1 MDFETMNTIQ
11 QQKKFY
17 EHTASKTLIQ
27 IQISRW
33 PAVFLIDFQAQYFSG
48 LHLSIHPCNLC
59 CECPQTPP
67 QAPQPRLETFSPPK
81 LALAFLVALCI
92 SGETSFAKGK
102 VVLELQNSMAPK
114 SSEIRCKPR
123 LPH

>member
-1 MDFETMNTIQ
+1 MDLETMNPIQ
-11 QQKKFY
+11 Q
-17 EHTASKTLIQ
+17 HAASKTLIQ

-33 PAVFLIDFQAQYFSG
+33 PAVFLIAFQAQYFSD
-48 LHLSIHPCNLC
+48 LHLSIHQRNLC

-114 SSEIRCKPR
+114 SSKIRCKPH